1 MAISKNFEQFMS
13 DVNEA
18 SLKGN
23 IGIPGEGG
31 TEGPSWLGKIDRE
44 QQEKVRDFERTNM
57 DLLRNFHG
65 ILGDSQRLQRGKE
78 RELSELCEKAFYQ
91 LFGTLLNDVTLDLK
105 IGNEARQM
113 MSETPEAPPRQSI
126 EDIVDER
133 VLNEIMKRKILRT
146 IQQGK
151 GLNSKALLNLPLF
164 KDGIKEILG
173 TRAQSYIDNLNN
185 IVKVMAFFDA
195 TLSEA
200 QISSAIKSNA
210 QGACD
215 IDIQLMN
222 KDEEDVEK
230 LIKDLEKDVDLT
242 ENVPEIPLEFT
253 ITARGVDMGIL
264 IHESLKAIYKLPT
277 QMSLEHL
284 PEEIAKQVLQNTDTT
299 MDEPQEFKYGRPMQK
314 QFEKIVNTHP
324 KVKIIID
331 NLQRNIINP
340 EKYEEILDAK
350 ARVEAQVKS
359 IEEAENQLASFQEQ
373 LFLCVFGF
381 LASMGKDDPKEM
393 LNAVYAVLS
402 DNKGDIERLFF
413 PIVSSSV
420 ISLEKEF
427 EYQQSKSSSIKTD
440 TKVPVSVEKTLSDLQ
455 EELDDAKDSEEE
467 YERASEIR
475 DEIERR
481 FPNK

>member
-1 MAISKNFEQFMS
+1 MAISKNFKQFMS

-23 IGIPGEGG
+23 IGIPGEGD
-31 TEGPSWLGKIDRE
+31 TQGPSWLDKTNRE
-44 QQEKVRDFERTNM
+44 QQDKVRDFERNNM
-57 DLLRNFHG
+57 GLLQNFPRF
-65 ILGDSQRLQRGKE
+65 IQDSQRLQSGKE
-78 RELSELCEKAFYQ
+78 TELSELCEKSFYQ
-91 LFGTLLNDVTLDLK
+91 LFGTLLNDVTLDFK

-126 EDIVDER
+126 EAIVDER

-173 TRAQSYIDNLNN
+173 TKAQSYIDNLNN

-200 QISSAIKSNA
+200 QISRAIKSNA

-215 IDIQLMN
+215 IEIEEKK
-222 KDEEDVEK
+222 KDEEETQKDAEK
-230 LIKDLEKDVDLT
+230 LIKDLENGVDLT
-242 ENVPEIPLEFT
+242 ETESDILSEVEVRIK
-253 ITARGVDMGIL
+253 ARGVDLGIL
-264 IHESLKAIYKLPT
+264 IHESLKGIYKLCT

-299 MDEPQEFKYGRPMQK
+299 MDEPQEFKYGPSMQR
-314 QFEKIVNTHP
+314 QFEKVINTHP
-324 KVKIIID
+324 KVKSIID
-331 NLQRNIINP
+331 NLTRNIVNGRD
-340 EKYEEILDAK
+340 EEISD
-350 ARVEAQVKS
+350 
-359 IEEAENQLASFQEQ
+359 AENQLASFQEQ
-373 LFLCVFGF
+373 LFFYVFGF
-381 LASMGKDDPKEM
+381 LAAMGKDDPKEM
-393 LNAVYAVLS
+393 LKVVYGVLA
-402 DNKGDIERLFF
+402 DKKDDIESLFF
-413 PIVSSSV
+413 PIVASSV
-420 ISLEKEF
+420 ASLEQEF
-427 EYQQSKSSSIKTD
+427 KYQQSKSSP
-440 TKVPVSVEKTLSDLQ
+440 TKSEVTKDPVSGEKTLSDLQ
-455 EELDDAKDSEEE
+455 EELDDAEDSED
-467 YERASEIR
+467 YERAAEIR

>member
-1 MAISKNFEQFMS
+1 MAISKNFEQFMN

-23 IGIPGEGG
+23 IGIPGEGN
-31 TEGPSWLGKIDRE
+31 TQGPSWLDKTNRE
-44 QQEKVRDFERTNM
+44 QQDKVRDFERNNM
-57 DLLRNFHG
+57 GLLQNFPRF
-65 ILGDSQRLQRGKE
+65 IQDSQRLQSGKE
-78 RELSELCEKAFYQ
+78 GELSELCEKAFYQ
-91 LFGTLLNDVTLDLK
+91 LFGTLLNDVTLDFK

-113 MSETPEAPPRQSI
+113 MSGTPEAPPRQSI

-200 QISSAIKSNA
+200 QISRAIKSNA

-215 IDIQLMN
+215 IEIEEKK
-222 KDEEDVEK
+222 KDEEETQKDAEK
-230 LIKDLEKDVDLT
+230 LIKDLENGVDLT
-242 ENVPEIPLEFT
+242 ETESDILSEVEVRIK
-253 ITARGVDMGIL
+253 ARGVDLGIL
-264 IHESLKAIYKLPT
+264 IHESLKGIYKLCT

-299 MDEPQEFKYGRPMQK
+299 LDEPQEFKYGPSMQG
-314 QFEKIVNTHP
+314 QFEKVINTHP

-331 NLQRNIINP
+331 NLTRNIVNGRAD
-340 EKYEEILDAK
+340 EISD
-350 ARVEAQVKS
+350 
-359 IEEAENQLASFQEQ
+359 AENQLASFQEQ
-373 LFLCVFGF
+373 LFFYVFGF
-381 LASMGKDDPKEM
+381 LAAMCKDDAKEM
-393 LNAVYAVLS
+393 LKVVYGVLA
-402 DNKGDIERLFF
+402 DKKDDIESLFF
-413 PIVSSSV
+413 PIVASSV
-420 ISLEKEF
+420 ASLEQEF
-427 EYQQSKSSSIKTD
+427 KYQQSKSSPTKTEV
-440 TKVPVSVEKTLSDLQ
+440 TKTPVSGEKTLSDLQ
-455 EELDDAKDSEEE
+455 GELKDAEAKEE